1 MMYRKDEDDYD
12 DDDFG
17 VQKSECVEDAK
28 SFKKMAMMSDL

>member
-1 MMYRKDEDDYD
+1 MMYRKDEDDY